1 MRDRIARYRL
11 RDGFQLPVPS
21 GTAPAVDRLTASN
34 TNELDEACYDLL
46 ASEARLTSLFA
57 IAKGD
62 LPTEHW
68 YKLGRPIVPIGAR
81 GALVSWS
88 GSMFEYLMPPLV
100 MQERQ
105 GGILNQTNNLIVQE
119 QMNHGR
125 RLGTPWGISEAAFNA
140 RDHELT
146 YQYTN
151 FGVPTLGLK
160 RGLGQNAVIAPYAS
174 ILASSTIRRRRSTI
188 CERCAS
194 VGALGIYGFHD
205 AVDFTPTRVPEG
217 KTCAVVRNYYAH
229 HHGMSI
235 AAVANVVFNGRLREL
250 VPRRSGDRSRRT
262 AAAGKGAARYSDHQH
277 QARDRNRSAKVQED
291 LLRPE
296 VRDRSPIRSRK
307 DRETVFLSNGHYCGH
322 ADGDRCRLFALERP
336 DRLPAGRPIRPRIA
350 PAPSSSCAIRD
361 RRLVVGDGRTAPA
374 KAKRSRSRF
383 GDDKAEFIKTV
394 GDLTSEVECIVA
406 TEHDAEGRRVILL
419 NTGTEDR
426 FIEVTSYAE
435 PVLTTRRHRQR
446 PSALCQDVPAH
457 RDRSEGRRH
466 PRRRATSAAPTSR
479 TCRWPI

>member
-1 MRDRIARYRL
+1 MTARATSPSRWISASCSARNGACLSIGYR
-11 RDGFQLPVPS
+11 VNS
-21 GTAPAVDRLTASN
+21 
-34 TNELDEACYDLL
+34 NELDEACYDLL

-105 GGILNQTNNLIVQE
+105 GGILNQTNNLIVKE
-119 QMNHGR
+119 QINHGR

-174 ILASSTIRRRRSTI
+174 ILASMYDPKAAIANL
-188 CERCAS
+188 EAPAGPGCAR
-194 VGALGIYGFHD
+194 AYGYHD

-235 AAVANVVFNGRLREL
+235 AAVANVVFNGRLRALFHADPVIEAAEL
-250 VPRRSGDRSRRT
+250 LL
-262 AAAGKGAARYSDHQH
+262 AGKGAARYPDHQC
-277 QARDRNRSAKVQED
+277 QARAGIPRQGPGRSAAAGSPHGGQSARQGPRDGVPVERS
-291 LLRPE
+291 LLR
-296 VRDRSPIRSRK
+296 
-307 DRETVFLSNGHYCGH
+307 H
-322 ADGDRCRLFALERP
+322 ADGNRLRLCPLERP
-336 DRLPAGRPIRPRIA
+336 DRDALEGRPDRGSHRTFIFLRDTETGVWWSATAEPRRA
-350 PAPSSSCAIRD
+350 EGEKSLA
-361 RRLVVGDGRTAPA
+361 
-374 KAKRSRSRF
+374 RF

-406 TEHDAEGRRVILL
+406 TEHDAEGRRLILL

-435 PVLTTRRHRQR
+435 PVLTTDDTD
-446 PSALCQDVPAH
+446 SAHPLFSKMFLRTEIDPKGDVIRVTRNKRSPGEPDMQVAH
-457 RDRSEGRRH
+457 LI
-466 PRRRATSAAPTSR
+466 A
-479 TCRWPI
+479 